1 MPQPALREVA
11 HEITVSAPAATV
23 HRLLAEVADWPLIY
37 PRIVYAERRPR
48 GGSAEQVL
56 IWAADDDGTFEH
68 WTSERTLDPERLRID
83 FRPTGIQPPLA
94 SMAGGFV
101 VEPEAGA
108 ARLRLLHAFAVVGD
122 DPEATRR
129 IDAAVDRNSHKELGE
144 LRRNIERV
152 EASAVLSFTE
162 SARIVAPAADVY
174 DVVRA
179 ADRWPGRLP
188 GLTEVHV
195 TGGEHGLDTVESAHA
210 GTERRARFH
219 RLCLP
224 HRTIALRQ
232 IAPPAPLT
240 LRTDVWTFE
249 EQGAGVTASV
259 RHTVVLDPE
268 AVTGAYGPHATLA
281 DAVEHIRAGVA
292 AESRALLRYAKAC
305 TELRT
310 AGAVRS

>member
-23 HRLLAEVADWPLIY
+23 
-37 PRIVYAERRPR
+37 
-48 GGSAEQVL
+48 
-56 IWAADDDGTFEH
+56 
-68 WTSERTLDPERLRID
+68 
-83 FRPTGIQPPLA
+83 
-94 SMAGGFV
+94 
-101 VEPEAGA
+101 
-108 ARLRLLHAFAVVGD
+108 
-122 DPEATRR
+122 
-129 IDAAVDRNSHKELGE
+129 
-144 LRRNIERV
+144 
-152 EASAVLSFTE
+152 
-162 SARIVAPAADVY
+162 
-174 DVVRA
+174 
-179 ADRWPGRLP
+179 
-188 GLTEVHV
+188 
-195 TGGEHGLDTVESAHA
+195 
-210 GTERRARFH
+210 H

-281 DAVEHIRAGVA
+281 DAAEHIRAGVT